1 MDSEEDEVSGSL
13 SGVVTTGDS
22 TEAPT
27 PSTDSVQPSRG
38 RKGRKRRV
46 KTAVTS
52 PDPDDSRSNT
62 GGSVRVLRARGA
74 IVGTA
79 TGSKNA
85 TCKKK
90 PASLLRERGK
100 AAGSRSKHSPVM
112 QTAIKKTRTK
122 KVSKHP
128 LGPKLSRSRR
138 GKGRPPAQASHTT
151 QATAFKS
158 EAGMEASSCGEE
170 TGDLKGSSD
179 NFAEPDAALS
189 EDPPFRDDPDDL
201 IYKP

>member
-1 MDSEEDEVSGSL
+1 MNKSGMDSEEDEVSGSL

-90 PASLLRERGK
+90 PANLLRERGK

-112 QTAIKKTRTK
+112 Q
-122 KVSKHP
+122 
-128 LGPKLSRSRR
+128 
-138 GKGRPPAQASHTT
+138 
-151 QATAFKS
+151 
-158 EAGMEASSCGEE
+158 
-170 TGDLKGSSD
+170 
-179 NFAEPDAALS
+179 
-189 EDPPFRDDPDDL
+189 
-201 IYKP
+201 